1 MTCQLIGQPV
11 HTEQVGL
18 SEAEIYRQNGTY
30 YLFLKGDRVACFF
43 GATNSFVD
51 CLEEIKCLK
60 ELASEI
66 GIA

>member
-1 MTCQLIGQPV
+1 MTCQLKGQPV

-18 SEAEIYRQNGTY
+18 SEAEVYFEDGTY
-30 YLFLKGDRVACFF
+30 YAFLKGDQVACFL
-43 GATNSFVD
+43 GATKSFED
-51 CLEEIKCLK
+51 CLK

>member
-11 HTEQVGL
+11 HTEQVEL
-18 SEAEIYRQNGTY
+18 SEAEIYRQDGTY
-30 YLFLKGDRVACFF
+30 YLF
-43 GATNSFVD
+43 NSFVD

>member
-18 SEAEIYRQNGTY
+18 SEAEIYRQDGTY

-51 CLEEIKCLK
+51 CL
-60 ELASEI
+60 
-66 GIA
+66 